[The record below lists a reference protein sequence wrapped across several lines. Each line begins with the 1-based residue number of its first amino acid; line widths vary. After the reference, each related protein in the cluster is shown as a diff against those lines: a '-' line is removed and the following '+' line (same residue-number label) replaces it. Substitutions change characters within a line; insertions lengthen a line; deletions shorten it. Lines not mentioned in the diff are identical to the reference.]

1 MMFAFGTSCASCG
14 KVVLFFLIKEISL
27 YFRSGGCWI
36 HGIFHCHFADYEKTG
51 NLQSRGLSL
60 SLANWQQPLA
70 NIDSPSTHSHFQGMC
85 WFRIIEQHPPCGRE
99 PPARTMPYH
108 LKSARAAEG
117 GDGTDSG

>member
-1 MMFAFGTSCASCG
+1 MVFFIATLQIMKKQEICNQGAS
-14 KVVLFFLIKEISL
+14 
-27 YFRSGGCWI
+27 
-36 HGIFHCHFADYEKTG
+36 
-51 NLQSRGLSL
+51 LSL